1 MNLNVQ
7 FLHFFFLNFFLLIC
21 SSARCFCIRAFNVAK
36 TSNIQSS
43 NAPVD
48 IILYLSVSLTGFLN
62 VTFQF
67 SRFFSFLYKNLN
79 KSFSLFVQK
88 LFISFTEMYNHNF
101 QRISFKNSTI
111 FQRYDKTELLPCRI
125 FFVF

>member
-1 MNLNVQ
+1 MYSFYN
-7 FLHFFFLNFFLLIC
+7 FFLNFFY
-21 SSARCFCIRAFNVAK
+21 SSAVLLDASVLRAFNVAK